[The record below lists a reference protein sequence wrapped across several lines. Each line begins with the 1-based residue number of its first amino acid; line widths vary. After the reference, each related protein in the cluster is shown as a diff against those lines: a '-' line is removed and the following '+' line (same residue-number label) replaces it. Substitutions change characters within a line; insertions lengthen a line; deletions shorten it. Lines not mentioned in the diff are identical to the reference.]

1 MKHETIKTTAH
12 ESLHMTN
19 PSGAQPSE
27 SQTRI
32 SIFSDGSSIGN
43 PGYGGYGVVILR
55 RDASGEVIKRRE
67 IFGTADEITTNIR
80 MEMTAV
86 CVAIESL
93 GSVTDEAITVHC
105 DANLIPN
112 GMNTWLPNWKARGW
126 RKGDG
131 KPVENADLWERLE
144 RAAEGRRI
152 SWAWVRGHNGSE
164 HNERADRLAYR
175 AARKAETKAAGAR

>member
-1 MKHETIKTTAH
+1 MIHQT
-12 ESLHMTN
+12 MTKPTYDN
-19 PSGAQPSE
+19 LPLANASGAQPSE
-27 SQTRI
+27 GQTRI
-32 SIFSDGSSIGN
+32 SIYSDGSSIGN

-55 RDASGEVIKRRE
+55 LDASGEVIKRRE
-67 IFGTADEITTNIR
+67 ISGSADEITTNIR

-93 GSVTDEAITVHC
+93 GSVTDELITVHC

-112 GMNTWLPNWKARGW
+112 AMNLWLPNWKARGW

-131 KPVENADLWERLE
+131 KRVENADLWERLE
-144 RAAEGRRI
+144 RAAEGRNVL
-152 SWAWVRGHNGSE
+152 WAWVRGHNGSV

-175 AARKAETKAAGAR
+175 AARMAETKATGGR

>member
-1 MKHETIKTTAH
+1 MTHQTIPTTTHDNLFLA
-12 ESLHMTN
+12 ST
-19 PSGAQPSE
+19 SGAQPSE
-27 SQTRI
+27 GQTRI
-32 SIFSDGSSIGN
+32 SIYSDGSSIGN

-55 RDASGEVIKRRE
+55 LDASGEEIKRRE
-67 IFGTADEITTNIR
+67 IFGSADDITTNIR

-86 CVAIESL
+86 CVALEAL
-93 GSVTDEAITVHC
+93 GIVTDEQITFHC

-112 GMNTWLPNWKARGW
+112 AMNSWLPNWKARGW

-131 KPVENADLWERLE
+131 KPVENADLWQRLE
-144 RAAEGRRI
+144 RAAEGRNI
-152 SWAWVRGHNGSE
+152 TWAWVRGHNGSA